1 MEHRGAHPIERLAE
15 VLTVDEVAEV
25 LRVNP
30 KTVYGLAKKGLLP
43 SFRVGRVM
51 RWRRSE
57 VNRFMSQPISSTVA
71 TATEN
76 VR

>member
-1 MEHRGAHPIERLAE
+1 MEPGEAQPLEKIAE
-15 VLTVDEVAEV
+15 VLTVGEVAEV

-51 RWRRSE
+51 RWRRID
-57 VNRFMSQPISSTVA
+57 VNRFMSQPIRSGA
-71 TATEN
+71 AMNTEDTQ
-76 VR
+76 

>member
-1 MEHRGAHPIERLAE
+1 MEHHGTQPIEKPAE
-15 VLTVDEVAEV
+15 VLTVDEVAKV

-57 VNRFMSQPISSTVA
+57 VNRFMSQPISSTA
-71 TATEN
+71 ETAREN
-76 VR
+76 AR

>member
-1 MEHRGAHPIERLAE
+1 MEHHGAHPIERLAE

>member
-1 MEHRGAHPIERLAE
+1 MEHRGAQPLEKPVE

-30 KTVYGLAKKGLLP
+30 RTVYGLAKKGLLP

-57 VNRFMSQPISSTVA
+57 VNRFMSPPITSTAA
-71 TATEN
+71 TAREN

>member
-1 MEHRGAHPIERLAE
+1 MEHRGVQSVEKQSE
-15 VLTVDEVAEV
+15 VLTVNEVASF

-51 RWRRSE
+51 RWRRSD
-57 VNRFMSQPISSTVA
+57 VNRFMSQPISSAAA
-71 TATEN
+71 TATEHA
-76 VR
+76 R